1 MNDMKLPAAGLSE
14 APGLAADAS
23 ALRPEASP
31 HEVERF
37 AAIMERHAD
46 EGAAQHGAGEH
57 EEQTMGDKDF
67 QTSRLADLRD
77 RTATVTERAPM
88 EARVASAATTAASD
102 RAACSAEARRFGSA
116 MERSAGLH
124 DLETGGLK
132 KRGGAIASDAEA
144 TKSVQSLF
152 HDFAMPEFKT
162 TDAAPSQAAAAATG
176 PDAEALEGLV
186 DRILVSAPDKGS
198 PEVRLVLNNDAL
210 KDTTITLARD
220 LTGQLS
226 VKITSGD
233 AASLQTLVAG
243 RSDLSQLLQARESQP
258 VRIDLK
264 SEADADDENEADS
277 RRRSRGLDD
286 RRGDA

>member
-1 MNDMKLPAAGLSE
+1 MNDIKLDAARFAETSGLS
-14 APGLAADAS
+14 AHDAKQRPLASEHD
-23 ALRPEASP
+23 
-31 HEVERF
+31 VERF
-37 AAIMERHAD
+37 AAIMERQTG
-46 EGAAQHGAGEH
+46 EGAGGEH

-67 QTSRLADLRD
+67 QTNRLGDLRD
-77 RTATVTERAPM
+77 RTAAVTERASVD
-88 EARVASAATTAASD
+88 RVASGSVTSA
-102 RAACSAEARRFGSA
+102 AEARRFGSA

-132 KRGGAIASDAEA
+132 KRGGAMTSDAEA
-144 TKSVQSLF
+144 AKSVQSLF

-162 TDAAPSQAAAAATG
+162 TSATTTQASAAAAG

-186 DRILVSAPDKGS
+186 DRILVSAPEKGS

-243 RSDLSQLLQARESQP
+243 RSDLTQLLQARESQP

-264 SEADADDENEADS
+264 SETDADDENESDA

-286 RRGDA
+286 RRGEA

>member
-1 MNDMKLPAAGLSE
+1 MNDIKLDAPRFAETSGLS
-14 APGLAADAS
+14 
-23 ALRPEASP
+23 PEAAAQRPLASE
-31 HEVERF
+31 HDVERF
-37 AAIMERHAD
+37 AAIMERQTG
-46 EGAAQHGAGEH
+46 EGAGGEH

-67 QTSRLADLRD
+67 QTNRLADLRD
-77 RTATVTERAPM
+77 RTATVTERASVD
-88 EARVASAATTAASD
+88 ARLASGPATSA
-102 RAACSAEARRFGSA
+102 AEARRFGSA

-132 KRGGAIASDAEA
+132 KRGGAMTSDAEA
-144 TKSVQSLF
+144 AKSVQSLF

-162 TDAAPSQAAAAATG
+162 TNTTTTQASAVAAG

-186 DRILVSAPDKGS
+186 DRILVSAPEKGS

-243 RSDLSQLLQARESQP
+243 RSDLTQLLQARESQP

-264 SEADADDENEADS
+264 SETDADDENESDA

-286 RRGDA
+286 RRGEA